1 MRFGPS
7 WLRPAIAG
15 LQSAVRAGWLV
26 SVAFSWGC
34 CWIMR
39 TLDELMAG
47 VNDDGTRQVIMALA
61 VPVVGMLSVR
71 GVEAGF
77 GLWVALAC
85 YAIALG
91 TLLYRDRLD
100 AFFWTLIG
108 ESSNEL
114 FQLRNSRQRWR
125 FVVAR
130 KGVALQ
136 CLCGALFHASRLDV
150 SGAAVPLVL
159 GSVIRFLK
167 PEQGRFVAYFVNAVA
182 FNVLCFLRG
191 GGPDENFLWSPVLI
205 LSLWNLL
212 VIPSVSTH
220 AGLELLRLASVLHFC
235 AIAELRLAVTS
246 TFVLMTV
253 YRVLEGNYDMKLVDG
268 CRTERR
274 INECIN
280 VERKQLVGVLS
291 HEARRRRGIGGEGR
305 GEARSRGARV
315 GERLRGG

>member
-1 MRFGPS
+1 
-7 WLRPAIAG
+7 
-15 LQSAVRAGWLV
+15 
-26 SVAFSWGC
+26 
-34 CWIMR
+34 MR

-85 YAIALG
+85 YGMALG
-91 TLLYRDRLD
+91 TLLYRERLD
-100 AFFWTLIG
+100 AFFWTHVIG

-159 GSVIRFLK
+159 GSVIRLLK
-167 PEQGRFVAYFVNAVA
+167 PEQGRFVAYFVNGVA

-205 LSLWNLL
+205 LPLWNLL
-212 VIPSVSTH
+212 VFPSVSTH

-291 HEARRRRGIGGEGR
+291 HEARRRRGVGG
-305 GEARSRGARV
+305 
-315 GERLRGG
+315 

>member
-15 LQSAVRAGWLV
+15 ASSLLPGLAGLV

-100 AFFWTLIG
+100 AFFWKWTKKFPCAMTHLSAII
-108 ESSNEL
+108 
-114 FQLRNSRQRWR
+114 RW
-125 FVVAR
+125 
-130 KGVALQ
+130 
-136 CLCGALFHASRLDV
+136 
-150 SGAAVPLVL
+150 
-159 GSVIRFLK
+159 
-167 PEQGRFVAYFVNAVA
+167 
-182 FNVLCFLRG
+182 
-191 GGPDENFLWSPVLI
+191 
-205 LSLWNLL
+205 
-212 VIPSVSTH
+212 
-220 AGLELLRLASVLHFC
+220 
-235 AIAELRLAVTS
+235 
-246 TFVLMTV
+246 
-253 YRVLEGNYDMKLVDG
+253 
-268 CRTERR
+268 
-274 INECIN
+274 
-280 VERKQLVGVLS
+280 
-291 HEARRRRGIGGEGR
+291 
-305 GEARSRGARV
+305 
-315 GERLRGG
+315 